1 MAKTILVPTTVALL
15 LALPQAALAED
26 AAPSKDAPAA
36 APSAPATAPQAAPTT
51 APTAAPTTATAPEAA
66 PTTAPEAAPTTAPE
80 AAPAASSGTETP
92 AWETAPSTRRAGFSV
107 GVSIGAALGDI
118 RGYPN
123 DIEKRGKAEYLT
135 DTGLAFGGSATI
147 WLGGALSDW
156 LVFGVGAGGVR
167 SQGNGQLVQGYTFL
181 FHTEVFP
188 LFPLGGTWRELGI
201 ALDTGAGNFIGDPE
215 DKPAD
220 SLAAAAIDSGA
231 ASRVGVSLFYDGF
244 RFWKMSTGPYLAFDY
259 TWSATMEQPLF
270 MLGLRT
276 ALYSKAVR

>member
-1 MAKTILVPTTVALL
+1 MAKTFLVPTIAALL
-15 LALPQAALAED
+15 LSLPHAALAED
-26 AAPSKDAPAA
+26 AAPSASSAPAASTAPAPTEAPATSSAPAPTEAPAASTAPAPTEAPAA
-36 APSAPATAPQAAPTT
+36 AST
-51 APTAAPTTATAPEAA
+51 
-66 PTTAPEAAPTTAPE
+66 
-80 AAPAASSGTETP
+80 GTEAP

-135 DTGLAFGGSATI
+135 DTGLAFGGSATL

-156 LVFGVGAGGVR
+156 LVFGVGAGGIR
-167 SQGNGQLVQGYTFL
+167 SQGNGQIVQGYTFL

-215 DKPAD
+215 DRPAD
-220 SLAAAAIDSGA
+220 SLAPAAIDSGA
-231 ASRVGVSLFYDGF
+231 ASRVGVSLFYDGL
-244 RFWKMSTGPYLAFDY
+244 RFWKMSTGPYVAFDY

-276 ALYSKAVR
+276 ALYTKAVR